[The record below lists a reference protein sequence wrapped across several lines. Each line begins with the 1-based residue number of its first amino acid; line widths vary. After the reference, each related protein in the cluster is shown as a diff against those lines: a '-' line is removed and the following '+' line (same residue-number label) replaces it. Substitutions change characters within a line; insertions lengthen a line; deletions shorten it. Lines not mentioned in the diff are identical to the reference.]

1 MLLSPLKFKMVEHMH
16 DKSANIFD
24 NCNQWFDSLN
34 NRRCTLPNFEKANKP
49 PKKLLSS
56 PNIH

>member
-1 MLLSPLKFKMVEHMH
+1 MH